1 MSHGRSDSAVFI
13 LQGTAKTSGQLRQG
27 DTLIKVDGVRVS
39 DENEAQQ
46 LLQVPASESAVT

>member
-1 MSHGRSDSAVFI
+1 MSQGRSNCAVFL

-27 DTLIKVDGVRVS
+27 DMLIKVDGVRVS
-39 DENEAQQ
+39 DESEAQQ